1 MRRGLPQAMR
11 TIQLREGES
20 SRVDTLLD
28 SRQLEILRRA
38 RVDVR
43 PSPSPGLQPG
53 TAWEFRAANYIGVF
67 RCGGLNVVIR
77 PRIPIDRVMF
87 MVGYSLNSGDW
98 ISSPLRLSPQDD
110 ILEAIVPAF
119 VRLTQ
124 DAIRRGLLQGYR
136 AREESSAALQG
147 RIRLADQVKA
157 RFGLPLPVEV
167 TYDDFTD
174 DIEENRLLKTA
185 IGVLWRMPISSRES
199 RRDLGA
205 LRPAFTS
212 VSSGSYRPGMVPS
225 VHYTRLNQRYRP
237 AVELARLIIGSS
249 LAEFSP
255 GDKLGA
261 SFLVDMEQVFESFLR
276 TALRQILRLSESEWS
291 DRASAAR
298 ALHLEEGGQL
308 QVHPGLS
315 WWRGRRC
322 LFVGEVKYA
331 LPAGGPGALDAQQT
345 DIYRMLAYCA
355 AADLPSG
362 LLVYASGGPQDSA
375 VHRIRNTGKAIEVVS
390 IDLEGSPEETLRQV
404 QAVGER
410 VKAHRN
416 GTLAAA

>member
-1 MRRGLPQAMR
+1 MR

-20 SRVDTLLD
+20 SRVDALLD

-43 PSPSPGLQPG
+43 PAYATGLQPG
-53 TAWEFRAANYIGVF
+53 TAWEFRAGNYIGVF
-67 RCGGLNVVIR
+67 RCGELNVVIR

-87 MVGYSLNSGDW
+87 MVGYSLNSVDW
-98 ISSPLRLSPQDD
+98 SFSRLRLSAEDD

-119 VRLTQ
+119 VRVTQ
-124 DAIRRGLLQGYR
+124 HAIRRGLLQGYST
-136 AREESSAALQG
+136 REVSSVALQG
-147 RIRLADQVKA
+147 RIRLADQVKT

-167 TYDDFTD
+167 TYDEFTE

-185 IGVLWRMPISSRES
+185 IGFLLQMPISSFES
-199 RRDLGA
+199 RRDLGSLRAA
-205 LRPAFTS
+205 LTS
-212 VSSGSYRPGMVPS
+212 VSSGSYSPGMVPS
-225 VHYTRLNQRYRP
+225 VNYTRLNQRYQP

-249 LAEFSP
+249 LSEFSP
-255 GDKLGA
+255 GDKLGP
-261 SFLVDMEQVFESFLR
+261 SFLVDMDQVFENFLR
-276 TALRQILRLSESEWS
+276 TALRQTLRLSESEWP
-291 DRASAAR
+291 DRSSATR

-308 QVHPGLS
+308 QVNPGLS

-322 LFVGEVKYA
+322 LFVGEARYA
-331 LPAGGPGALDAQQT
+331 LPAGDPGIADAQQA

-362 LLVYASGGPQDSA
+362 LLVYASRGSPESA
-375 VHRIRNTGKAIEVVS
+375 VHRIRNTRKVIEVVS
-390 IDLEGSPEETLRQV
+390 FDLEGSPDETLSQV
-404 QAVGER
+404 QALGER

>member
-1 MRRGLPQAMR
+1 MR

-28 SRQLEILRRA
+28 SRQLETLRRA
-38 RVDVR
+38 GIDVR
-43 PSPSPGLQPG
+43 PAPVHGLLPG
-53 TAWEFRAANYIGVF
+53 TSWEFRAGNYIGVF
-67 RCGGLNVVIR
+67 RCGDLNIVVR
-77 PRIPIDRVMF
+77 PRIPIDRIMF
-87 MVGYSLNSGDW
+87 MVGYSLSSGDW
-98 ISSPLRLSPQDD
+98 SSPPLKLSHEDD

-124 DAIRRGLLQGYR
+124 HAIRRGLLQGYR
-136 AREESSAALQG
+136 TREESSVALQG
-147 RIRLADQVKA
+147 RIRLADQVKL

-167 TYDDFTD
+167 TYDDFTE

-185 IGVLWRMPISSRES
+185 IGLLWQMPIGSRES
-199 RRDLGA
+199 RRDIGS

-225 VHYTRLNQRYRP
+225 VSYTRLNERYRP

-249 LAEFSP
+249 LAEFAP
-255 GDKLGA
+255 GDKLGP
-261 SFLVDMEQVFESFLR
+261 SFLVDMDQVFESFLR
-276 TALRQILRLSESEWS
+276 TALRQTLRLSETEWP
-291 DRASAAR
+291 DRSSAAR
-298 ALHLEEGGQL
+298 ALHLEEGGQM
-308 QVHPGLS
+308 QVHPALS
-315 WWRGRRC
+315 WWRGRHC
-322 LFVGEVKYA
+322 LFVGEARYA
-331 LPAGGPGALDAQQT
+331 MPAVESEISGGQQA

-362 LLVYASGGPQDSA
+362 LLVYAGGGSPDST

-404 QAVGER
+404 QALGER
-410 VKAHRN
+410 VKEHRI
-416 GTLAAA
+416 GAIAG

>member
-1 MRRGLPQAMR
+1 MMR
-11 TIQLREGES
+11 TIQLREGEA
-20 SRVDTLLD
+20 SRVDALLD

-43 PSPSPGLQPG
+43 PAASPGLQPG
-53 TAWEFRAANYIGVF
+53 TAWEFRAGNYIGVF
-67 RCGGLNVVIR
+67 RCGGLNIVIR

-87 MVGYSLNSGDW
+87 MVGYTLNSGDW
-98 ISSPLRLSPQDD
+98 RPAPLRLSPEDD

-124 DAIRRGLLQGYR
+124 QAIRRGLLQGYR
-136 AREESSAALQG
+136 TREESSTALQG

-185 IGVLWRMPISSRES
+185 IGLLWQMPIGSPES

-205 LRPAFTS
+205 LRPAFSS

-225 VHYTRLNQRYRP
+225 VNYTRLNERYRP

-255 GDKLGA
+255 GERLGA
-261 SFLVDMEQVFESFLR
+261 SFLVDMDQVFEGFLR
-276 TALRQILRLSESEWS
+276 TALRQTLRLSESEWP
-291 DRASAAR
+291 DRSSTAR
-298 ALHLEEGGQL
+298 ALHLEEGGQM

-315 WWRGRRC
+315 WWRGSRC
-322 LFVGEVKYA
+322 LFVGEARYA
-331 LPAGGPGALDAQQT
+331 LPADGPGAPGGQQA

-362 LLVYASGGPQDSA
+362 LLVYASGGSQESA

-404 QAVGER
+404 QALGER
-410 VKAHRN
+410 VKEHRN
-416 GTLAAA
+416 GAIVG

>member
-20 SRVDTLLD
+20 SRIDTLLD

-43 PSPSPGLQPG
+43 PASAPGLPPG
-53 TAWEFRAANYIGVF
+53 TAWEFRAGNYIGVF
-67 RCGGLNVVIR
+67 RCGELNVVIR

-87 MVGYSLNSGDW
+87 MVGYSLSSGDW
-98 ISSPLRLSPQDD
+98 SSSPLRLSPEDD

-124 DAIRRGLLQGYR
+124 HAIRRGLLQGYR
-136 AREESSAALQG
+136 TREESSVALQG
-147 RIRLADQVKA
+147 RIRLADQVKV
-157 RFGLPLPVEV
+157 RFGIPLPVEV
-167 TYDDFTD
+167 VYDEFTE

-185 IGVLWRMPISSRES
+185 IGLLWQMPVSSRDS

-212 VSSGSYRPGMVPS
+212 VSLGSYQPGMVPS
-225 VHYTRLNQRYRP
+225 VNYTRLNQRYRP

-255 GDKLGA
+255 GAKLGA
-261 SFLVDMEQVFESFLR
+261 SFLVDMDQVFESFLR
-276 TALRQILRLSESEWS
+276 AALRQTLRLSESEWP
-291 DRASAAR
+291 DRSSTAR
-298 ALHLEEGGQL
+298 ALHLEEGGLL

-322 LFVGEVKYA
+322 LFVGEARYA
-331 LPAGGPGALDAQQT
+331 LPAGGAGAFDAQQA

-362 LLVYASGGPQDSA
+362 LLVYASRGPADSA
-375 VHRIRNTGKAIEVVS
+375 VHHIRNTGKAIEVVS
-390 IDLEGSPEETLRQV
+390 IDLAGRPEETLRQV
-404 QAVGER
+404 QALGER
-410 VKAHRN
+410 VKEHRN
-416 GTLAAA
+416 GTVAAT

>member
-1 MRRGLPQAMR
+1 MR
-11 TIQLREGES
+11 TIQLREGEAT
-20 SRVDTLLD
+20 RVDVLLD
-28 SRQLEILRRA
+28 SGQLEILRRA

-43 PSPSPGLQPG
+43 PASATGMQPG
-53 TAWEFRAANYIGVF
+53 TSWELRVGSYIGVF
-67 RCGGLNVVIR
+67 SCGNLNIVIR
-77 PRIPIDRVMF
+77 PRIPIDHVMF
-87 MVGYSLNSGDW
+87 MVGYYLNSGDW
-98 ISSPLRLSPQDD
+98 TSSSVRLSPQND

-124 DAIRRGLLQGYR
+124 HAIRRGLLQGYST
-136 AREESSAALQG
+136 REESSAALQG

-167 TYDDFTD
+167 VYDEFTD

-185 IGVLWRMPISSRES
+185 IGLLWRMPISSLES
-199 RRDLGA
+199 RRDLGS

-212 VSSGSYRPGMVPS
+212 VSSGSYRPGVVPT
-225 VHYTRLNQRYRP
+225 VNYTRLNQRYQP

-255 GDKLGA
+255 GDKLGS
-261 SFLVDMEQVFESFLR
+261 SFLVDMDLVFENFLR
-276 TALRQILRLSESEWS
+276 TALRQTLRLSESEWP
-291 DRASAAR
+291 DRSSASR
-298 ALHLEEGGQL
+298 ALHLEESGQL
-308 QVHPGLS
+308 RVHPGLS

-322 LFVGEVKYA
+322 LFVGEARYA
-331 LPAGGPGALDAQQT
+331 PPVGVPGTTDAQQA

-362 LLVYASGGPQDSA
+362 LLVYASGGSLESA
-375 VHRIRNTGKAIEVVS
+375 VHRIRNTGKAVEVVS

-404 QAVGER
+404 QALGER
-410 VKAHRN
+410 VKEHRN

>member
-1 MRRGLPQAMR
+1 MPQAMR

-28 SRQLEILRRA
+28 SRQLEVLRRA

-43 PSPSPGLQPG
+43 PALAPGLQPG
-53 TAWEFRAANYIGVF
+53 TAWEFRTGNYIGVF
-67 RCGGLNVVIR
+67 RCGEMNIVIR

-98 ISSPLRLSPQDD
+98 SSSPLRLSPEDD

-136 AREESSAALQG
+136 TREESSAALQG
-147 RIRLADQVKA
+147 RIRLADQVKV

-167 TYDDFTD
+167 TYDEFTD

-185 IGVLWRMPISSRES
+185 IGLLWQMPIGSRES

-212 VSSGSYRPGMVPS
+212 VSYGSYLPGMVPS
-225 VHYTRLNQRYRP
+225 VNYTRLNQRYRP

-255 GDKLGA
+255 GDKSGT
-261 SFLVDMEQVFESFLR
+261 SFLVDMDQVFESFLR
-276 TALRQILRLSESEWS
+276 TALRQALRLSDAEWP
-291 DRASAAR
+291 DRSSTAR

-322 LFVGEVKYA
+322 LFVGEARYA
-331 LPAGGPGALDAQQT
+331 LPAGGPGTFDGQQA

-362 LLVYASGGPQDSA
+362 LLVYASGGSPDSA
-375 VHRIRNTGKAIEVVS
+375 VHRIRNTGMAIEVVS
-390 IDLEGSPEETLRQV
+390 IDLEGSPEETLLQV
-404 QAVGER
+404 QALGDR
-410 VKAHRN
+410 VREHRN

>member
-1 MRRGLPQAMR
+1 MR

-43 PSPSPGLQPG
+43 PASAPGLHPG
-53 TAWEFRAANYIGVF
+53 TSWELRAGSYIGVF
-67 RCGGLNVVIR
+67 SCGNLNIAIR
-77 PRIPIDRVMF
+77 PRIPIDRVIF
-87 MVGYSLNSGDW
+87 MVGFTLNSVEW
-98 ISSPLRLSPQDD
+98 SSSQLRLSSEAD

-124 DAIRRGLLQGYR
+124 HAIRRGLLQGYSTR
-136 AREESSAALQG
+136 QETSVALQG
-147 RIRLADQVKA
+147 RIRLPDQVKT

-167 TYDDFTD
+167 TYDDFTE

-185 IGVLWRMPISSRES
+185 IGLLWQMPIGSRES
-199 RRDLGA
+199 RRDLGS

-212 VSSGSYRPGMVPS
+212 VSFGSYRPGMVPS
-225 VHYTRLNQRYRP
+225 VNYTRLNQRYRP

-255 GDKLGA
+255 GDKLGP
-261 SFLVDMEQVFESFLR
+261 SFLVDMAQVFENFLR
-276 TALRQILRLSESEWS
+276 AALRQTLRLSESEWP
-291 DRASAAR
+291 DRSSASR
-298 ALHLEEGGQL
+298 ALHLGEGGQL

-315 WWRGRRC
+315 WWRGSRC
-322 LFVGEVKYA
+322 LFVGEARYA
-331 LPAGGPGALDAQQT
+331 LLAGGSGNADARQA

-362 LLVYASGGPQDSA
+362 LLVYASEGSPESS

-390 IDLEGSPEETLRQV
+390 IGLEGGPEETLSQV
-404 QAVGER
+404 RALGER
-410 VKAHRN
+410 VKEHRH
-416 GTLAAA
+416 GALASA

>member
-1 MRRGLPQAMR
+1 MR

-43 PSPSPGLQPG
+43 PASSPGMQPG
-53 TAWEFRAANYIGVF
+53 TAWEFRTGNYIGVF
-67 RCGGLNVVIR
+67 RCGELNVAIR

-87 MVGYSLNSGDW
+87 MVGYSLSSGDW
-98 ISSPLRLSPQDD
+98 SSSSLRLSPEDD

-124 DAIRRGLLQGYR
+124 YGIGRGLLQGYR
-136 AREESSAALQG
+136 KREESSVALRG
-147 RIRLADQVKA
+147 RIRLADQVKV

-167 TYDDFTD
+167 TYDDFTED
-174 DIEENRLLKTA
+174 VEENRLLKTA
-185 IGVLWRMPISSRES
+185 IGLLWQMPIRSRES

-205 LRPAFTS
+205 LRPAFTP
-212 VSSGSYRPGMVPS
+212 VSTGSYRPGMVPS
-225 VHYTRLNQRYRP
+225 VNYTRLNQRYRP

-255 GDKLGA
+255 GDKPGA
-261 SFLVDMEQVFESFLR
+261 SFLVDMDQVFESFLR
-276 TALRQILRLSESEWS
+276 TALRQTLRLSESEWPEKP
-291 DRASAAR
+291 SAAR
-298 ALHLEEGGQL
+298 ALHLEESGQF

-322 LFVGEVKYA
+322 LFVGEARYA
-331 LPAGGPGALDAQQT
+331 LPADDSGAFDTPQA

-362 LLVYASGGPQDSA
+362 LLVYASRGAPESA
-375 VHRIRNTGKAIEVVS
+375 VHRIRNTGKAIEVAS
-390 IDLEGSPEETLRQV
+390 IDLEDSPEETLHQV
-404 QAVGER
+404 QALGER
-410 VKAHRN
+410 VKEHRN
-416 GTLAAA
+416 GALAT

>member
-1 MRRGLPQAMR
+1 MR
-11 TIQLREGES
+11 TIQLREGET

-43 PSPSPGLQPG
+43 PDASPGMQTG
-53 TAWEFRAANYIGVF
+53 SAWEFRAGNYIGVF
-67 RCGGLNVVIR
+67 RCGDLNIVVR

-87 MVGYSLNSGDW
+87 MVGYSLNSADW
-98 ISSPLRLSPQDD
+98 STSPLPLSPGDD
-110 ILEAIVPAF
+110 ILGAIVPAF

-124 DAIRRGLLQGYR
+124 HAIRRGLLQGYR
-136 AREESSAALQG
+136 TREESSAAMQG

-157 RFGLPLPVEV
+157 RYGLPLPVEV
-167 TYDDFTD
+167 TFDDFTD

-185 IGVLWRMPISSRES
+185 IGLLWQMPLISGEC

-205 LRPAFTS
+205 LRPAFAS
-212 VSSGSYRPGMVPS
+212 VSSGWYRSGMVPP
-225 VHYTRLNQRYRP
+225 VNYTRLNQRYRP

-255 GDKLGA
+255 GDRLGA
-261 SFLVDMEQVFESFLR
+261 SFLVDMDQVFEGFLR
-276 TALRQILRLSESEWS
+276 AALRQALRLSETEWP
-291 DRASAAR
+291 DRSSANR
-298 ALHLEEGGQL
+298 ALHLEESGQL

-322 LFVGEVKYA
+322 LFVGEARYA
-331 LPAGGPGALDAQQT
+331 LPGGDSVASDGQQA

-362 LLVYASGGPQDSA
+362 LLVYAGRGTLDPA
-375 VHRIRNTGKAIEVVS
+375 VHRIRNTGKTIEVVS
-390 IDLEGSPEETLRQV
+390 FDLEGSPEDTLSQV
-404 QAVGER
+404 QALGER
-410 VKAHRN
+410 VKEHRN
-416 GTLAAA
+416 GTLAAV

>member
-1 MRRGLPQAMR
+1 MR
-11 TIQLREGES
+11 TIHLREGET

-28 SRQLEILRRA
+28 GRQIEILRRS

-43 PSPSPGLQPG
+43 PSSSSGVQPG
-53 TAWEFRAANYIGVF
+53 AAWEFRAGNYIGVF
-67 RCGGLNVVIR
+67 RCGELNIVIR

-87 MVGYSLNSGDW
+87 MVGYSLSPGDW
-98 ISSPLRLSPQDD
+98 NASPFFLSPEDD

-136 AREESSAALQG
+136 TREESSAAWRG
-147 RIRLADQVKA
+147 RIRLADQVKQ

-167 TYDDFTD
+167 VYDDFTE

-185 IGVLWRMPISSRES
+185 VGVLGGMPVRSPDA
-199 RRDLGA
+199 RRQLGA

-212 VSSGSYRPGMVPS
+212 VSTGSYHRGLVPS

-249 LAEFSP
+249 LAEFTP
-255 GDKLGA
+255 GEKMGA
-261 SFLVDMEQVFESFLR
+261 SFLVDMNRVFENFLR
-276 TALRQILRLSESEWS
+276 MALRQTLRLSETEWPGRS
-291 DRASAAR
+291 SPSHV
-298 ALHLEEGGQL
+298 LHLEEAGQV
-308 QVHPGLS
+308 QVNPGLS

-322 LFVGEVKYA
+322 LFVGEARYLRPTSDGDPFV
-331 LPAGGPGALDAQQT
+331 GQQS
-345 DIYRMLAYCA
+345 DIYRMLAYCT

-362 LLVYASGGPQDSA
+362 LLVYADGEAAESA

-390 IDLEGSPEETLRQV
+390 LDLEGSPEETLRQV
-404 QAVGER
+404 QAIGEK
-410 VKAHRN
+410 VKAHRE
-416 GTLAAA
+416 GALAIS

>member
-1 MRRGLPQAMR
+1 M
-11 TIQLREGES
+11 
-20 SRVDTLLD
+20 
-28 SRQLEILRRA
+28 EILRRA

-43 PSPSPGLQPG
+43 PASTAGLQPG
-53 TAWEFRAANYIGVF
+53 TAWEFRAGNYIGVF
-67 RCGGLNVVIR
+67 RCGELNVVIR
-77 PRIPIDRVMF
+77 PRIPIGRVMF
-87 MVGYSLNSGDW
+87 MVGYSLSSGDW
-98 ISSPLRLSPQDD
+98 SSSPLRLSPEDD

-119 VRLTQ
+119 VGLTQ
-124 DAIRRGLLQGYR
+124 HAIRRGLLQGYR
-136 AREESSAALQG
+136 TREETSAAFQG
-147 RIRLADQVKA
+147 RIRLADQVKV

-167 TYDDFTD
+167 VYDEFTE

-185 IGVLWRMPISSRES
+185 IGLLWQMPVSSRES
-199 RRDLGA
+199 RRELGA
-205 LRPAFTS
+205 LRSAFAS

-225 VHYTRLNQRYRP
+225 VNYTRLNQRYRP

-255 GDKLGA
+255 GDKLGT
-261 SFLVDMEQVFESFLR
+261 SFLVDMDQVFESFLR
-276 TALRQILRLSESEWS
+276 TALRQTLRLSESEWP
-291 DRASAAR
+291 DRSSAAR

-322 LFVGEVKYA
+322 LFVGEARYA
-331 LPAGGPGALDAQQT
+331 LPAGGPGAFDAQQA

-362 LLVYASGGPQDSA
+362 LLVYASGGPPDSS

-390 IDLEGSPEETLRQV
+390 IDLEGSPGETLRQV
-404 QAVGER
+404 QALGER
-410 VKAHRN
+410 VKEHRN
-416 GTLAAA
+416 GTVVAT

>member
-1 MRRGLPQAMR
+1 MR

-28 SRQLEILRRA
+28 SRQLEVLRRA

-43 PSPSPGLQPG
+43 PALGPGLQPG
-53 TAWEFRAANYIGVF
+53 TAWEFRAGNYIGVF
-67 RCGGLNVVIR
+67 RCGEMNIVIR

-98 ISSPLRLSPQDD
+98 SSSPLQLSHEDD

-124 DAIRRGLLQGYR
+124 HAIRRGLLQGYR
-136 AREESSAALQG
+136 TREESSAALQG
-147 RIRLADQVKA
+147 RIRLADQVKV

-167 TYDDFTD
+167 TFDDFTD

-185 IGVLWRMPISSRES
+185 IGLLWQMPISSRES

-205 LRPAFTS
+205 LRPVFTS
-212 VSSGSYRPGMVPS
+212 VSSGSYLPGMVPS
-225 VHYTRLNQRYRP
+225 VNYTRLNQRYRP

-255 GDKLGA
+255 GDKSGT
-261 SFLVDMEQVFESFLR
+261 SFLVDMDQVFESFLR
-276 TALRQILRLSESEWS
+276 TSLRQTLRLSDAEWP
-291 DRASAAR
+291 DRSSTAR

-322 LFVGEVKYA
+322 LFVGEARYS
-331 LPAGGPGALDAQQT
+331 LPAGGPGTFDAQQAY
-345 DIYRMLAYCA
+345 IYRMLAYCA

-362 LLVYASGGPQDSA
+362 LLVYASGGSLDSA
-375 VHRIRNTGKAIEVVS
+375 VHRIRNTGMAIEVVS

-404 QAVGER
+404 QALADR
-410 VKAHRN
+410 VREHRN
-416 GTLAAA
+416 GALAAA

>member
-1 MRRGLPQAMR
+1 MR
-11 TIQLREGES
+11 TIQLLEGEA
-20 SRVDTLLD
+20 SRVDALLD
-28 SRQLEILRRA
+28 SGQLEVLRRA

-43 PSPSPGLQPG
+43 PASVAGMRPG
-53 TAWEFRAANYIGVF
+53 TSWELRAGSYVGMF
-67 RCGGLNVVIR
+67 SCGNLNIVIQ
-77 PRIPIDRVMF
+77 PRIPIDRVIF
-87 MVGYSLNSGDW
+87 MVGYTVNSVDW
-98 ISSPLRLSPQDD
+98 SSSQLRLSAEAD

-124 DAIRRGLLQGYR
+124 HAIRRGLLQGYST
-136 AREESSAALQG
+136 REESSVALQG
-147 RIRLADQVKA
+147 RIRLADQVKT

-167 TYDDFTD
+167 TYDDFTE

-185 IGVLWRMPISSRES
+185 IGLLWQMPIGSRES
-199 RRDLGA
+199 RRDLGS
-205 LRPAFTS
+205 LRSAFTS
-212 VSSGSYRPGMVPS
+212 VSFGSYRPGMVPS
-225 VHYTRLNQRYRP
+225 VNYTRLNQRYRP

-255 GDKLGA
+255 GDKLGP
-261 SFLVDMEQVFESFLR
+261 SFLVDMDQVFENFLR
-276 TALRQILRLSESEWS
+276 AALRQTLRLSESEWP
-291 DRASAAR
+291 DRSSASR
-298 ALHLEEGGQL
+298 ALHLEESGQL

-322 LFVGEVKYA
+322 LFVGEARYA
-331 LPAGGPGALDAQQT
+331 LPAGGSGNADARQA

-362 LLVYASGGPQDSA
+362 LLVYASGGSPESA

-390 IDLEGSPEETLRQV
+390 IGLEGGPEETLSQV
-404 QAVGER
+404 QVLGER

-416 GTLAAA
+416 GVLAAA